1 MDYLILLIVLA
12 VLGLSALYGYK
23 KGLVKIL
30 LSMVALLVTFIV
42 AAILTIPV
50 SGMLKA
56 ATPIDEGIEKSVSKL
71 VTENE
76 VVNVDSISNLNLPSP
91 IEKVLVKGAEA
102 AKDGFNEY
110 IVGAVADV
118 LLKAITF
125 FVLIIVVYVVVTILI
140 NVLDFISRLPLIN
153 SINKTGGLAVGLVQ
167 GLLLVWVGCL
177 IVTAFANEPWG
188 QEVFRQINANPLLTF
203 IYNNNLITVLITTI
217 I

>member
-30 LSMVALLVTFIV
+30 LSMVALLVTFVV

-50 SGMLKA
+50 SCMLKA

-125 FVLIIVVYVVVTILI
+125 FVLIIIVYVVVTILI

-203 IYNNNLITVLITTI
+203 IYNNNLITVLITSI